1 MTNTNEVTAD
11 ARADIKISP
20 EGHGSVTIDGVF
32 YPLSGGSVEESRE
45 EAKRRVAAHAQAT
58 GHPVP
63 IRVLD
68 PDGEFH
74 LIAAPDGGIT
84 VAAENLG
91 NSSPQRVAD
100 ESTQPVA
107 GPPSGDT
114 ASAPEPPE
122 EEDPAWI
129 EEKSRPATEGG
140 RGVLARLG
148 FKVSPGAA
156 EVEARRAV
164 YEQRRAEEQERQEQE
179 TRAVA
184 RRRRQDE
191 VRREQRAI
199 IQQPF
204 GRPVTLVICNLK
216 GGSVKTTSTANL
228 GATFGTIR
236 GGGVVAWDA
245 NEAMGNLGD
254 RSLAAGHEQTVVDL
268 LDVADSKFSTM
279 EGSRLGLLDAF
290 LRPQGDSH
298 FDVLASDD
306 DPAKQLIVGSD
317 EFKKIHEI
325 LSRYYRMILVDT
337 GNNIRAD
344 HFHAALEAADQLVI
358 PVAVKADSAKVAHRM
373 MDAFEE
379 SGHGH
384 LVKNAV
390 AMIHQLKPET
400 EASDEY
406 LALQRTIAADLA
418 PRVATVIPVPYDG
431 HLEGGD
437 RIDYAAL
444 AEETRAAY
452 QEAAAAAAEGI
463 ARAVREPIDGAG
475 EVLA

>member
-1 MTNTNEVTAD
+1 MTNANEVTTE
-11 ARADIKISP
+11 ARADIEIAQ
-20 EGHGSVTIDGVF
+20 EGHGSVTIEGVF
-32 YPLSGGSVEESRE
+32 YPLSGTSVDESRE
-45 EAKRRVAAHAQAT
+45 EAKRRVAAHAQT
-58 GHPVP
+58 VGRPVP

-91 NSSPQRVAD
+91 HPAPRGASGDSMRFD
-100 ESTQPVA
+100 A
-107 GPPSGDT
+107 GPLSGDA
-114 ASAPEPPE
+114 ASAPEPPAE
-122 EEDPAWI
+122 DDPAWI
-129 EEKSRPATEGG
+129 EEKNRPATEGG

-148 FKVSPGAA
+148 FKVLPGAA
-156 EVEARRAV
+156 EVEARRAA
-164 YEQRRAEEQERQEQE
+164 YEQRRAEEQERCEQE
-179 TRAVA
+179 TRAAA

-191 VRREQRAI
+191 ARSEQRAI
-199 IQQPF
+199 IQQQF
-204 GRPVTLVICNLK
+204 GRPVTVVICNLK
-216 GGSVKTTSTANL
+216 GGSVKTTSTSNL

-379 SGHGH
+379 SGHRH